1 MMTKEKFIRGY
12 LYVFSSIW
20 IFYSLFVWV
29 NPAFLASISGLGLDH
44 WSAVVEVRAMY
55 GGLEFGLA
63 LFALAGAVFPL
74 RYLRANVLLWMLVNG
89 FLTVGRISGILIDG
103 GTFGIEFGTLPSS
116 YNSGAL
122 WLLEGPSALIFAW
135 YWFSVYHGDE
145 TCADRHERR

>member
-12 LYVFSSIW
+12 LYFFSFIW
-20 IFYSLFVWV
+20 ILYSLFVWA

-44 WSAVVEVRAMY
+44 WSAVVEVRTMY
-55 GGLEFGLA
+55 GGLEFGMA
-63 LFALAGAVFPL
+63 CFALAGAVFPA

-103 GTFGIEFGTLPSS
+103 GTFGIDWGVLPDS

-135 YWFSVYHGDE
+135 YWFSEFHGKDSAVAR
-145 TCADRHERR
+145 T